1 MSRAAIQA
9 TYSDLKIIK
18 GRKVCQ
24 VVCEI
29 PLEQAEGFIAAFG
42 MPNPAA
48 ETWVAIARLNKDAKR
63 PPQASEKPAKR
74 WADLPLSQQAA
85 MRCGERSFQRYL
97 EYERIMRPLL
107 DGEKDAAEYVRNIC
121 GVSSR
126 SDIGKTEESAREWK
140 RLDADYQFWMRNAA

>member
-29 PLEQAEGFIAAFG
+29 PLEQAGEFVAAFG

-48 ETWVAIARLNKDAKR
+48 ETWVAIARLTKDAERR
-63 PPQASEKPAKR
+63 PEPREKPAKR
-74 WADLPLSQQAA
+74 WADLSLPQQAA
-85 MRCGERSFQRYL
+85 LRCQEQAFHFFLRDERL
-97 EYERIMRPLL
+97 MRPLL
-107 DGEKDAAEYVRNIC
+107 DGENEAAEYVRSVC

-140 RLDADYQFWMRNAA
+140 RLDTDYQFWLRNAA